1 MSAKNKASAWR
12 GIAAIQALV
21 FLFSTSS
28 MLTKLSGIQLKK
40 SGLFSWAFIGTF
52 FAALLLIAVYAYF
65 WQKVLKKTDL
75 SVAYLS
81 KGVTLLWTLLWS
93 VCLFGE
99 SVTLWNVLGLAL
111 VMAGMLIINLGD
123 AAQKPQQAAH
133 GKEGHHVSR

>member
-1 MSAKNKASAWR
+1 MSAESNSGRWKR
-12 GIAAIQALV
+12 VIAIQILV
-21 FLFSTSS
+21 FLFSLSG
-28 MLTKLSGIQLKK
+28 MLTKLSALRLKQYGLWHIQFL
-40 SGLFSWAFIGTF
+40 GLFGT
-52 FAALLLIAVYAYF
+52 ALLLLAVYAYF

-99 SVTLWNVLGLAL
+99 SITLWNVLGLAL
-111 VMAGMLIINLGD
+111 VMVGMLIINLGD